1 MKTYFRLTFKLKLD
15 LIWLEALGLNFVNN
29 FEYLY
34 NFQALL
40 KYHWELRIPLF
51 RNSFQMNFYLYEV
64 EFCKYVD
71 HFHIQW
77 AHCVHTQ
84 CNGYLILL
92 TFLSLF

>member
-40 KYHWELRIPLF
+40 KYHWELGIQLF

-64 EFCKYVD
+64 EFCEYEDHSGSMGAPCKY
-71 HFHIQW
+71 F
-77 AHCVHTQ
+77 
-84 CNGYLILL
+84 
-92 TFLSLF
+92 